1 MSATQNNDLISA
13 ALERMANKLEATS
26 KQLLIPPAEWLEKY
40 YWIPEPVD
48 PITGEPQPPGPIVL
62 IDHQRRII
70 NEALSKK
77 PNGMFKYT
85 NIIYSATK
93 KSGKSAIT
101 AGVALYMAHTT
112 PFGKIYC
119 LANDGKQSDDRL
131 FGPIAQCI
139 KFHKKNNLILSKAK
153 VTAFEATALLDNEA
167 QIEAIPCDAAGEA
180 GSEPTGV
187 FISEAWAYTTEKKR
201 KLFTELTVSP
211 TKYGRAIRWIE
222 SYAGYMGESELLWN
236 LYDLAVLQGTP
247 HPDFLDLTSE
257 GKPVVWV
264 NEAAN
269 MFCYWDHEPR
279 LIWQSQE
286 YYCLPLP
293 TKGEELQVLTKRGWK
308 EAAAVSLDD
317 EICTQNQEGIIE
329 YQNPTEIVC
338 NSYSGDLV
346 TLNHSKAHIIMTPNH
361 RVFAAVAKHTRK
373 VKAIL
378 EKPFNYEYIQAK
390 DAYKQQ
396 VGWIPG
402 HGNWKHSPLK
412 RIKVENEYYDA
423 TDFVEFM
430 GWYLSEG
437 NTPTDKRNRKPYVS
451 MVFIARDQNKNP
463 DKCGRIDYLCKK
475 MGLQYTRIHSGFNIY
490 NSRLARY
497 TVKFG
502 KSHDKYIPRYIL
514 DECSKEQIE
523 IFLSA
528 YLDGDGSRRAYGNS
542 WMVYTNSDQMSKD
555 LIEAGFKA
563 GFRPKYRGKYK
574 DKNTN
579 SKPIHHIAYLRS
591 HIGWSETRQWGIVKA
606 PSNTIVWC
614 PVLPNKNF
622 YVMQKGTCFWT
633 GNSEES
639 RILVPSEFQ
648 RIHRNH
654 WVSSVGAFI
663 QPEWWD
669 ACQDETLTP
678 LLDDR
683 TPVVVGIDAAETN
696 DCAAIVAVTRDPNR
710 PETDVAIRGCRIF
723 KPVPGK
729 SVVLLEETLGK
740 TIQEW
745 GAKWNIVCIPYDAFQ
760 MAKMVQDY
768 RRGQV
773 TIDPKELEGMS
784 PEEIQEHLKKIQRA
798 IQRWYYKF
806 SQQSVR
812 AVADK
817 QLHDMVVN
825 RQIHW
830 NPNDRDSD
838 ISARGDDETLTKH
851 MKQAGVAQDRGQYR
865 IQKLS
870 DKLKTDAAVA
880 LSMATERCLALILDN
895 RENDDNTIE
904 ELFHKKL
911 ISYEEYMRRKIKATL
926 GKG

>member
-48 PITGEPQPPGPIVL
+48 PVTGEPQPPGPIVL

-153 VTAFEATALLDNEA
+153 VTAFEATALLENEA

-236 LYDLAVLQGTP
+236 LYDLAVLQGVP
-247 HPDFLDLTSE
+247 HPDFSDLTSE

-279 LIWQSQE
+279 LIWQGQE
-286 YYCLPLP
+286 YYS
-293 TKGEELQVLTKRGWK
+293 Q
-308 EAAAVSLDD
+308 EA
-317 EICTQNQEGIIE
+317 
-329 YQNPTEIVC
+329 
-338 NSYSGDLV
+338 
-346 TLNHSKAHIIMTPNH
+346 
-361 RVFAAVAKHTRK
+361 
-373 VKAIL
+373 
-378 EKPFNYEYIQAK
+378 
-390 DAYKQQ
+390 
-396 VGWIPG
+396 
-402 HGNWKHSPLK
+402 
-412 RIKVENEYYDA
+412 
-423 TDFVEFM
+423 
-430 GWYLSEG
+430 
-437 NTPTDKRNRKPYVS
+437 
-451 MVFIARDQNKNP
+451 
-463 DKCGRIDYLCKK
+463 
-475 MGLQYTRIHSGFNIY
+475 
-490 NSRLARY
+490 
-497 TVKFG
+497 
-502 KSHDKYIPRYIL
+502 
-514 DECSKEQIE
+514 
-523 IFLSA
+523 
-528 YLDGDGSRRAYGNS
+528 
-542 WMVYTNSDQMSKD
+542 
-555 LIEAGFKA
+555 
-563 GFRPKYRGKYK
+563 
-574 DKNTN
+574 
-579 SKPIHHIAYLRS
+579 
-591 HIGWSETRQWGIVKA
+591 
-606 PSNTIVWC
+606 
-614 PVLPNKNF
+614 
-622 YVMQKGTCFWT
+622 
-633 GNSEES
+633 

-904 ELFHKKL
+904 QLYHKKL